1 MKAGSEPYLVSEV
14 TVELG
19 TQDSDHKPQESPGFP
34 QCRGHVQLDW
44 GRLSRNGPIALS
56 AGSRFREYLVWV
68 LVLRSWSDVGQEELA
83 TGAGHT
89 LTLQ

>member
-1 MKAGSEPYLVSEV
+1 MKAGSEPYLVSKV

-19 TQDSDHKPQESPGFP
+19 TQDSDHEPQGFP
-34 QCRGHVQLDW
+34 QRRGRVQLDW

-68 LVLRSWSDVGQEELA
+68 LVLRSWSDVGQELA